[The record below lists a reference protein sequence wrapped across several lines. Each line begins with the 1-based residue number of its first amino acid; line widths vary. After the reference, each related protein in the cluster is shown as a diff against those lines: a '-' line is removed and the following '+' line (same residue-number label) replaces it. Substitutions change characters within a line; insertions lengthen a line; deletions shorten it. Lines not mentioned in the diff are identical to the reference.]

1 MSRTGLWDTHA
12 HLDDPAF
19 AKDRKEL
26 LAQLEQD
33 LDGIINAGCDA
44 PSSAMAV
51 ELAEQYDFIF
61 AAVGYHPEN
70 LKGIAPNYLEQ
81 LAAWAVHPKVVAIGE
96 IGLDYYWKENE
107 PKEVQKRI
115 FL

>member
-26 LAQLEQD
+26 LTQLEQD

-51 ELAEQYDFIF
+51 ELAEQYDFIY
-61 AAVGYHPEN
+61 AAVG
-70 LKGIAPNYLEQ
+70 
-81 LAAWAVHPKVVAIGE
+81 
-96 IGLDYYWKENE
+96 
-107 PKEVQKRI
+107 
-115 FL
+115 

>member
-26 LAQLEQD
+26 LTQLEQD

-51 ELAEQYDFIF
+51 ELADQYDFIY

-70 LKGIAPNYLEQ
+70 LKGIAPN
-81 LAAWAVHPKVVAIGE
+81 
-96 IGLDYYWKENE
+96 
-107 PKEVQKRI
+107 
-115 FL
+115 